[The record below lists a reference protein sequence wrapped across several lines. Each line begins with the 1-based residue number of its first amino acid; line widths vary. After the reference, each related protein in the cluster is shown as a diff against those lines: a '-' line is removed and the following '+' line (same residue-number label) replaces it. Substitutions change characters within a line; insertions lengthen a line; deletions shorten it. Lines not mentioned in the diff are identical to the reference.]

1 MCMIVLTADTG
12 NNRKAVNFR
21 YSCLY
26 ARPMKVVSVDN
37 IIRNNHFYYFIH
49 FMMLQYKNDGHFK
62 GKFRMKILIYS
73 SKK

>member
-12 NNRKAVNFR
+12 NNRKIVNFR

-49 FMMLQYKNDGHFK
+49 FMMLQHKNDEHFK
-62 GKFRMKILIYS
+62 GKLRMKILIYS